1 MNTQNDKII
10 SAVQSARDDPNNA
23 LIRVEIRGF
32 DEDGLLAYYVK
43 IKEFNNERVR
53 GKHVGDVTERLLC
66 QHQKRNNS
74 RKND

>member
-23 LIRVEIRGF
+23 LVRVEIRGF

-43 IKEFNNERVR
+43 IKEFNIKPEHPEQPERS
-53 GKHVGDVTERLLC
+53 GK
-66 QHQKRNNS
+66 K
-74 RKND
+74 